1 MSIQPF
7 YKITRERDFKVQP
20 NPGVDYDAYDDP
32 AQLFDTLVKAGV
44 KLDELDFSENE
55 DLDYIIFTI
64 VDINTDEKEEVCIL
78 VNMIREDGTEAKD
91 VACGIDENATTIDES
106 YVFERE
112 YIDTLKNLLKAR
124 LLRYAFV
131 STLKET
137 KANGKLY
144 ARVIAW

>member
-1 MSIQPF
+1 MSTQPF
-7 YKITRERDFKVQP
+7 YKITRERDYIVQP
-20 NPGVDYDAYDDP
+20 NPGVDYDSYDDP
-32 AQLFDTLVKAGV
+32 AQLFDALVKAGV

-55 DLDYIIFTI
+55 DLDYILFTI
-64 VDINTDEKEEVCIL
+64 ADINMVEKEEVCVL
-78 VNMIREDGTEAKD
+78 VNLVREDGTEVKD
-91 VACGIDENATTIDES
+91 VACGVDENATTIDES

-112 YIDTLKNLLKAR
+112 YIDTLKNSLKAR

-137 KANGKLY
+137 KASGKLY